1 MKTIGMLGMGKLGL
15 PCLMAMEAK
24 GYSVIGYDPD
34 PVVKEILETRDL
46 PYREE
51 GAEAL
56 LEKTKASLVSI
67 EDLAQQS
74 DIIFVAIQTPHDPLY
89 EGVTRLPE
97 TRVDFDYSYLRE
109 GISSLVNHITEPK
122 IVVIISTVLPGT
134 IDREIRPLLN
144 EHVRLCY
151 NPFFIAM
158 GTTIRDFMEPE
169 FVLLGVDDPEAAEEV
184 DKFYETLHSRP
195 VFKCTVEEA
204 EMIKVSYNT
213 FITGKIAMANTIM
226 EVCHK
231 LRNVDC
237 DVVMDALSMA
247 NERLI
252 SPKYLRGG
260 MGDGGGCHPRDNIAL
275 SYLARKVNL
284 SFDWYDA
291 LMKQRERQTQWLAD
305 ILMFQCRKT
314 GMDPVILGM
323 TFKKETNLTVGSPAL
338 LLANLVNNVELTVFD
353 PHLDEG
359 EPPLQKPAVFFIGT
373 NHDLFLDYSFPQGS
387 VVIDPWRIIKKQ
399 EGVHL
404 ISIGRSAQARVA
416 ESNPAKYE
424 DIVPVTP
431 RTEGTSAK
439 QAGV

>member
-1 MKTIGMLGMGKLGL
+1 MKTVGMLGMGKLGL

-24 GYSVIGYDPD
+24 GYKVIGTDPD
-34 PVVKEILETRDL
+34 PPVGEILETRKL

-109 GISSLVNHITEPK
+109 GISSLVKHITEPK

-314 GMDPVILGM
+314 GMDPIILGM

-338 LLANLVNNVELTVFD
+338 LLANLVNDVELTVFD

-359 EPPLQKPAVFFIGT
+359 
-373 NHDLFLDYSFPQGS
+373 
-387 VVIDPWRIIKKQ
+387 
-399 EGVHL
+399 
-404 ISIGRSAQARVA
+404 
-416 ESNPAKYE
+416 
-424 DIVPVTP
+424 
-431 RTEGTSAK
+431 
-439 QAGV
+439 